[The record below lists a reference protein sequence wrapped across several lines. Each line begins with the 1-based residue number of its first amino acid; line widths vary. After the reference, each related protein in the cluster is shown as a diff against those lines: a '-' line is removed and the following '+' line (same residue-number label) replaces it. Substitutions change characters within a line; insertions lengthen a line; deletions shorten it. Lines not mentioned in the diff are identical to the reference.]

1 MNKANLVGWSDQN
14 ISTGLQVFQMNLQKW
29 EKQVFIWTK
38 TKAHFRR
45 KERSEGI
52 DETWKKSYP
61 LDEVGL
67 FDQTKSAP
75 KRVVNG
81 GAVSLKLGSEASIN
95 DSTAAG
101 FLN

>member
-14 ISTGLQVFQMNLQKW
+14 ISAGLQVFQMNLQKW

-52 DETWKKSYP
+52 DETWKKKLP
-61 LDEVGL
+61 AWRGG
-67 FDQTKSAP
+67 
-75 KRVVNG
+75 VVWSNKERSKEG
-81 GAVSLKLGSEASIN
+81 R
-95 DSTAAG
+95 
-101 FLN
+101 